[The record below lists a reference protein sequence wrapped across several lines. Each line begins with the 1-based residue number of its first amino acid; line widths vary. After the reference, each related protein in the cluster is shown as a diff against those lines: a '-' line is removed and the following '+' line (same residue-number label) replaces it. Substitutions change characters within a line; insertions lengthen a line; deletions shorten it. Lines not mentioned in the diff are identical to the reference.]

1 VPLIDYPF
9 SSHFHERDG
18 LRLHYLDEGS
28 GPPVV
33 MVHGNPTWSYYY
45 RHLVLG
51 LRDTHRC
58 LVPDHIGCGL
68 SDKPDLSKYD
78 YSLSRRIDDFS
89 AWIESLKLSEKVSL
103 VVHDWGGM
111 IGTAWAVRNPDRIA
125 KMVILNTAA
134 FGLPKTKMFP
144 WALWL
149 CRNTRLGA
157 YLVLRWNAFAK
168 IATWVASKKGLSR
181 EEKAAYLSPYDT
193 PANRIA
199 TLKFVQTIP
208 LSQSDRDFGIIEEVE
223 SKLTLLNDVP
233 KLIMWGM
240 RDFVFDRHFLAEW
253 ERRFPDA
260 EVHRYS
266 RAGHYVLDD
275 EREAIIQ
282 RTREFLKS

>member
-89 AWIESLKLSEKVSL
+89 AWMESLKLSEKVSL

-111 IGTAWAVRNPDRIA
+111 IGTAWAVRNPDRVA

-168 IATWVASKKGLSR
+168 IATWVASTKRLSR
-181 EEKAAYLSPYDT
+181 EEKAA
-193 PANRIA
+193 
-199 TLKFVQTIP
+199 
-208 LSQSDRDFGIIEEVE
+208 
-223 SKLTLLNDVP
+223 
-233 KLIMWGM
+233 
-240 RDFVFDRHFLAEW
+240 
-253 ERRFPDA
+253 
-260 EVHRYS
+260 
-266 RAGHYVLDD
+266 
-275 EREAIIQ
+275 
-282 RTREFLKS
+282 